1 MSVYSDILVS
11 LNPSINNNNYH
22 KLDDSITNQH
32 YSLFESNYNKPAA
45 ITSNIELDI
54 RNSKVPIEISEPQ
67 EVVSINGVDG
77 KWANKSECLNWH
89 SSIPLSQYKLN
100 QDPNPEII
108 NKKYNAKLEHKQT
121 ITYKYLK
128 PPSPAQPG
136 DLVIKQENESLAPC
150 PPPLIVRVSPTE
162 RKQAE
167 KVIIREEP
175 PKPPEKIQAQT
186 LTIPGRVVVPRRR
199 VVIERL
205 PEISKPPAEI
215 VVERWLDYPKRHRNV
230 IFQPGARVAPQPA
243 PRNSVVEWE
252 KPQIEVKR
260 TFRYLGVEEAD
271 PNEYM
276 AKYGRELVSAN
287 DLPEL
292 VGEFKVPEG
301 EELAASANNS
311 ALPTL
316 VGDIHALGLVDL
328 DRHGLGEYIDQI
340 QATDAYNYGTEPHTR
355 SLAEIFAKREQDAK
369 ENREKDLNQAENKD
383 FGDNINRLI
392 EKLAGF
398 VEIERKT
405 KPSGSQ
411 KKSMPPA
418 GLSAVIYLNPA
429 VKVLDSS
436 ALSSMKEIDAQLAA
450 QQTKESKSK
459 DSLDSGYDEHVERL
473 IDQLADLVEEHRR
486 SRSSNLNKLNS
497 SATSSS
503 SSHSSRE

>member
-1 MSVYSDILVS
+1 MSVYNDILVS
-11 LNPSINNNNYH
+11 LNPTFNNNNSN
-22 KLDDSITNQH
+22 KQDDSITNQH
-32 YSLFESNYNKPAA
+32 YSLFDSNYNKPAQ
-45 ITSNIELDI
+45 ITSKIELDI
-54 RNSKVPIEISEPQ
+54 RNSKFPIEINEPQ

-108 NKKYNAKLEHKQT
+108 NKKYDTKLQHKQT
-121 ITYKYLK
+121 VTYKYLK

-136 DLVIKQENESLAPC
+136 DLVIKQENETLAPC

-175 PKPPEKIQAQT
+175 PKPPEKVQAQT
-186 LTIPGRVVVPRRR
+186 LTIPGKVVVPKRR

-230 IFQPGARVAPQPA
+230 IFQPGAKVAPQPT
-243 PRNSVVEWE
+243 PRNSVIQWE

-260 TFRYLGVEEAD
+260 NFRYLGVEEAD

-276 AKYGRELVSAN
+276 SKYGQELVSAN

-292 VGEFKVPEG
+292 VSEFKVPEG
-301 EELAASANNS
+301 EELAASANYT
-311 ALPTL
+311 LPTL

-328 DRHGLGEYIDQI
+328 DRHGLSEYIDQI

-355 SLAEIFAKREQDAK
+355 SLAEMFAKREQEAK
-369 ENREKDLNQAENKD
+369 TSREKDLNQAENKD
-383 FGDNINRLI
+383 FGENVNRLI

-405 KPSGSQ
+405 KS
-411 KKSMPPA
+411 KKKNMPPA
-418 GLSAVIYLNPA
+418 GLSAVIYLNPD
-429 VKVLDSS
+429 VKVLNSS
-436 ALSSMKEIDAQLAA
+436 ALSSINEIDAQLAV
-450 QQTKESKSK
+450 QQTKENKKSK

-497 SATSSS
+497 SATST